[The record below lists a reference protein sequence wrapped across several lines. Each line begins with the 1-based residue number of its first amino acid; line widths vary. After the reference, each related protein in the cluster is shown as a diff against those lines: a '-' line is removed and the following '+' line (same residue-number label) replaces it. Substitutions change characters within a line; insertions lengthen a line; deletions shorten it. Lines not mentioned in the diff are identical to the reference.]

1 VRNRDELTD
10 AFESLLGREPS
21 AHWLEL
27 LAAEGVPAAEV
38 RDIDRVFA
46 DAQTAALGAVQTL
59 HHPDAGDYR
68 VVGVPVRFDRA
79 PFPYPSPAPALGAH
93 TREVLTDVGLSSD
106 AVDELVSGGVAIAP

>member
-1 VRNRDELTD
+1 M
-10 AFESLLGREPS
+10 LGREPS

-46 DAQTAALGAVQTL
+46 DAQTEALGAVQTL

-93 TREVLTDVGLSSD
+93 TREVLTDVGLSAD
-106 AVDELVSGGVAIAP
+106 AVDELVSDGVAIAP